1 MAYIY
6 KIVNDINEKIQIGK
20 TEFSIEKRFKEHC
33 RDRVKENCN
42 NRPLYR
48 AMNKYG
54 IEHFHIEL
62 IEKTDNPEER
72 EIYWINYYNS
82 YHNGYNA
89 TLGGDGRKSID
100 YDEVVRVYQK
110 NQNIRKTAKELNIS
124 CDHCSDILK
133 EKEVTIKSS
142 GDMVKEKSSKEI
154 EKYSLEGKYLE
165 TQESC
170 MAAARSL
177 DKVNSH
183 SRSGAASHISDV
195 CKNKR
200 KTAQGFKWK
209 FKQ

>member
-1 MAYIY
+1 
-6 KIVNDINEKIQIGK
+6 
-20 TEFSIEKRFKEHC
+20 
-33 RDRVKENCN
+33 
-42 NRPLYR
+42 
-48 AMNKYG
+48 MNKYG

-165 TQESC
+165 T
-170 MAAARSL
+170 
-177 DKVNSH
+177 
-183 SRSGAASHISDV
+183 
-195 CKNKR
+195 
-200 KTAQGFKWK
+200 
-209 FKQ
+209 